1 MTLSAYSDIPTS
13 VGVAFD
19 IEDSANI
26 TPLSGGLINSTWLVE
41 TVERKF
47 VLQRLHDI
55 FKPEV
60 NVRIEAVTAHLQ
72 TKGVNTTSIVRTN
85 DGSLSIVNDD
95 QCWRGLTYLPGHT
108 ELMLAN
114 AMQARSVGQVLA
126 EFHLSLQD
134 FPEPSQLPLSM
145 VHDID
150 KHRMALERA
159 LEDYS
164 AHRNIAAI
172 EPIAS
177 SLREH
182 SAALPALPS
191 FPEAIIHGDPKAA
204 NFLFAE
210 SGAAEYLIDLD
221 TVSRG
226 QLLHDLGD
234 AFRSWCNPR
243 GEDTAET
250 FFDLTLFD
258 SALDGYV
265 AKAGSYA
272 DKLMIENLPTAIE
285 TIYLELGMRFCADA
299 LLENYFAW
307 DPSTFSTASDHLL
320 TRACGQLRA
329 FEDCRAKRDQMHAL
343 IAQLTL
349 E

>member
-1 MTLSAYSDIPTS
+1 MTQSAHSDIPTS
-13 VGVAFD
+13 VGAAFG
-19 IEDSANI
+19 IEDNANI

-41 TVERKF
+41 SAERKF
-47 VLQRLHDI
+47 VLQRLHDL

-60 NVRIEAVTAHLQ
+60 NAKIEAVTAHLQ
-72 TKGVNTTSIVRTN
+72 MKGVNTTSIIRTN
-85 DGSLSIVNDD
+85 DGSLSIMQDD
-95 QCWRGLTYLPGHT
+95 HCWRGLSYLAGHT

-114 AMQARSVGQVLA
+114 AVQARSVGQVLA
-126 EFHLSLQD
+126 EFHSSLQD
-134 FPEPSQLPLSM
+134 FPKPEQLPVSM
-145 VHDID
+145 VHDIG
-150 KHRMALERA
+150 KHCMALERA
-159 LEDYS
+159 LKDC
-164 AHRNIAAI
+164 ATHRNIAAI

-177 SLREH
+177 SLRKH
-182 SAALPALPS
+182 AAALPPLPS
-191 FPEAIIHGDPKAA
+191 FPPAIIHGDPKTA

-210 SGAAEYLIDLD
+210 SDVAEYLIDLD

-250 FFDLTLFD
+250 FFDLSLFD
-258 SALDGYV
+258 SALEGYLS
-265 AKAGSYA
+265 KAGSHI
-272 DKLMIENLPTAIE
+272 DKLEIENLPTAIE

-307 DPSTFSTASDHLL
+307 DPSTFRTASDHQL
-320 TRACGQLRA
+320 TRALGQLHA
-329 FEDCRAKRDQMHAL
+329 YEDCLAKREEMHAR